1 MTKTDA
7 GSGRQQE
14 TDKKTCFKKQN
25 KQAANLTKKKRTS
38 QENKLKYLMGSYN
51 TGSCPYC
58 ASRVCLEKIPKS

>member
-1 MTKTDA
+1 MTKTDT

-25 KQAANLTKKKRTS
+25 KQAANLTKKRTG

-58 ASRVCLEKIPKS
+58 AS